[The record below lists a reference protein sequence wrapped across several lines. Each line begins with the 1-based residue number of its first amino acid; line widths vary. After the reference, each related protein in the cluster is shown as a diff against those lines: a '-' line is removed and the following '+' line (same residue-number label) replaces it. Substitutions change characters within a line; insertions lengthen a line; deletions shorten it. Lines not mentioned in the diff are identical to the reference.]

1 VRIIFVCQ
9 GNTCRSPMAVGLA
22 SKLLPGNFSFD
33 SAGIATILGSEAKP
47 NAINVMQNEYGIDI
61 SNHKTKDIETINLDK
76 FDIIVAMDQYVFDE
90 LTSRYELIHKILYKW
105 NIDDP
110 FPADHQRYK
119 NCAINI
125 EIMISSQFL

>member
-1 VRIIFVCQ
+1 
-9 GNTCRSPMAVGLA
+9 MA

-33 SAGIATILGSEAKP
+33 SAGIDTSFGRAANP

-76 FDIIVAMDQYVFDE
+76 FDIIVAMGQYVFDE
-90 LTSRYELIHKILYKW
+90 LTSRYELKHKILYKW

-110 FPADHQRYK
+110 FGPDYQRYK

>member
-1 VRIIFVCQ
+1 
-9 GNTCRSPMAVGLA
+9 MAVKLA

-33 SAGIATILGSEAKP
+33 SAGIDTNSGRAANP

-61 SNHKTKDIETINLDK
+61 SKHKTKDIQTINLDK

-90 LTSRYELIHKILYKW
+90 LTSRYELKHKILYKW

-110 FPADHQRYK
+110 FGADYQCYK

-125 EIMISSQFL
+125 EIVISSQFL